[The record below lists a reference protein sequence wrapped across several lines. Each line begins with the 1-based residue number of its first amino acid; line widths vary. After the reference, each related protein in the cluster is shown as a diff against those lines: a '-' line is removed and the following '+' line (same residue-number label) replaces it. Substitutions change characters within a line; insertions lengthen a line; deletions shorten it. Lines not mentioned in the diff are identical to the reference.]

1 MDRNEEF
8 IFAAVFLL
16 LGLCVMVLFGRA
28 VGVLVGGCFA
38 GLAFLSTPPGGVR
51 VAVLTLLCLAGI
63 AITVHSGA
71 TPQFMVDDLGRLVS
85 GQGGLEGFVSLGP
98 EGVLRVGFGLVG
110 GGLCGLVLSLFS
122 GRDGDGPSV

>member
-8 IFAAVFLL
+8 IFAGVFLL

-28 VGVLVGGCFA
+28 VGLLVGGCFA

-51 VAVLTLLCLAGI
+51 VAALTLVCLAGI
-63 AITVHSGA
+63 GTTVHGGA
-71 TPQFMVDDLGRLVS
+71 TPEFIVDDLARLVS
-85 GQGGLEGFVSLGP
+85 GQGGLEAFLSLGP
-98 EGVLRVGFGLVG
+98 DSVLRVGFGFVG
-110 GGLCGLVLSLFS
+110 GGLCGLVLTLFS